1 MQGMTLCAVF
11 RMPLLSMLRRMM
23 LEELHQGRGNA
34 APQEDAEAVYFCCC
48 ERRMCSLL
56 LWLPKL
62 CLQVFFCSSFLLGW
76 KTLHVRRL
84 LSIDDSGLM
93 RDMRVEDVLKEKRSE
108 IAAKW
113 LRAILDTYPPEASR
127 FLKREKDQFAN
138 PVGHT
143 IHSAIEA
150 ILDHLLNDADVE
162 EVLESLDAIIRIK
175 AVQDFSPAGAVDF
188 LFRLKHLVREEVKDQ
203 IRENRI
209 SVENLLEFESKMDAL
224 ALHGFNLYM
233 KCREKICD
241 IRVSQVQNRAFQL
254 LKRANLIVEFPDPE
268 SDPETDLGD
277 VENSK

>member
-1 MQGMTLCAVF
+1 M
-11 RMPLLSMLRRMM
+11 
-23 LEELHQGRGNA
+23 
-34 APQEDAEAVYFCCC
+34 
-48 ERRMCSLL
+48 
-56 LWLPKL
+56 KL
-62 CLQVFFCSSFLLGW
+62 QDILA
-76 KTLHVRRL
+76 
-84 LSIDDSGLM
+84 
-93 RDMRVEDVLKEKRSE
+93 EKRSE

-113 LRAILDTYPPEASR
+113 VQAMVDTYPPEASR

-143 IHSAIEA
+143 IRSAIEA
-150 ILDHLLNDADVE
+150 ILDHLLNDAAVE
-162 EVLESLDAIIRIK
+162 EVLQSLDAIIRIK

-188 LFRLKHLVREEVKDQ
+188 LFRLKQLVRDEVKDQ

-209 SVENLLEFESKMDAL
+209 SVESLLEFESKIDNL

-233 KCREKICD
+233 KCREKIYD

-268 SDPETDLGD
+268 TDLGD